1 MIPRPPRSSH
11 TDSLFPYTTLFRSL
25 PCLHFVG
32 LQSLLALHD
41 LERDLLAFLQ
51 RLEAAALD
59 RAEMDEQVLAAFR
72 GDEAEAL
79 GVVEPLDGTGL
90 TIGHDVLLLG
100 TVFEVYTV
108 RLGGSATVS
117 ARGTAKRWSGSEDL
131 THRNHD
137 VTCSRLLR
145 VLGPYRP
152 FQNGKAPLWE

>member
-1 MIPRPPRSSH
+1 MPGLTRRPRKSPWR
-11 TDSLFPYTTLFRSL
+11 FRPGL
-25 PCLHFVG
+25 WCCDCLGAGLLGLHFVG
-32 LQSLLALHD
+32 LQALLALHD

-117 ARGTAKRWSGSEDL
+117 ARGNAKRWSGSADL
-131 THRNHD
+131 PHRNHD
-137 VTCSRLLR
+137 V
-145 VLGPYRP
+145 P
-152 FQNGKAPLWE
+152 

>member
-1 MIPRPPRSSH
+1 MPGLTRRPRKSPWR
-11 TDSLFPYTTLFRSL
+11 FRPGL
-25 PCLHFVG
+25 WCCDCLGAGLLGLHFVG
-32 LQSLLALHD
+32 LQALLALHD

-100 TVFEVYTV
+100 TVF
-108 RLGGSATVS
+108 R
-117 ARGTAKRWSGSEDL
+117 SEEHTSEL
-131 THRNHD
+131 QSLMRISYAVFCLKKKKT
-137 VTCSRLLR
+137 
-145 VLGPYRP
+145 
-152 FQNGKAPLWE
+152 

>member
-32 LQSLLALHD
+32 LQALLALHD

-51 RLEAAALD
+51 RLEAVSLD

-117 ARGTAKRWSGSEDL
+117 ARGNAKRWSGSADL
-131 THRNHD
+131 RSEET
-137 VTCSRLLR
+137 TSEL
-145 VLGPYRP
+145 
-152 FQNGKAPLWE
+152 QPLMRISYAVFCLKKKK